1 MKLSLNW
8 LRRYVA
14 LDRPVDEISHALTMI
29 GFEVEGVHRTGLA
42 PMAQVVVGE
51 IVTRDKHP
59 GADKL
64 SVCTVRLAPDAAPV
78 QIVCGAPNCDAGHRV
93 PVALPGAVMPG
104 DFKIKV
110 SKIRGVESNGMM
122 CSARELGLGD
132 DAGGL
137 LVLQNNPT
145 LGTPIHEAIGAGDV
159 VFDLE
164 ITPNRPDCLS
174 HLGLARELAAWFRLP
189 LQYPEIKANSPAASA
204 PAVPQILESVAV
216 TAEEDCPHY
225 TAHVISGVK
234 IGPSPAWLQEALQ
247 AVGLRPINN
256 VVDVT
261 NFVLLE
267 TGQPLHAF
275 DAKKIAG
282 HRLIIRRAGD
292 GEKLVTLDNKERV
305 LNGRMLVIA
314 DAEKPL
320 VVAGIMGGATAEVDA
335 TTTDLVLESAFF
347 KPTGIRWTSKK
358 LGLSSDSSYRF
369 ERGVDPRGV
378 LSAARRAIDLILDTA
393 GGKVVGPLFN
403 VGSEPVTE
411 TAIEVTPDF
420 LRARAGYDIPD
431 TTMRELLE
439 ALELEIEERADTT
452 RLTGVTWTVKVPS
465 WRGDLDR
472 GVDLV
477 EEVVRLYGCEKIPPA
492 PVVAV
497 ALPEADD
504 PITEFNRAAIAYLVG
519 QHFHEC
525 CNYSQRSG
533 PETAAWI
540 SETAAK
546 TLGLANP
553 FTEEY
558 SHLRASLINGL
569 LENLRLNQDRR
580 TGATKLFEVGR
591 TFREQDGKIYE
602 CLSVG
607 FVIATTSDEA
617 QWLARAPGDFFT
629 AKRHLGIVAA
639 NAGVAFDSLRVEP
652 VAATSAG
659 WQPGHSATFGRLTDG
674 VEARCGLLNLEML
687 RKLGI
692 TGGVVAGMLYVLP
705 EKVAVAQPRAKF
717 KNISLFPAALR
728 DIALV
733 VDGGAAAETVRRD
746 VAKAARAAAGGKLAL
761 ENVRLFDVY
770 QGKGLPEGKKSFAFS
785 LVYRADDRTL
795 TDDEVNAAF
804 SKTQEELAK
813 NVAYAIRK

>member
-14 LDRPVDEISHALTMI
+14 LDRPVEEIAHALTMI
-29 GFEVEGVHRTGLA
+29 GFEVEGIVRTGLA
-42 PMAQVVVGE
+42 PMANVVVGE

-122 CSARELGLGD
+122 CSARELGLGED
-132 DAGGL
+132 HGGL
-137 LVLQNNPT
+137 LVLAST
-145 LGTPIHEAIGAGDV
+145 LALGTPIHEALGAGDV

-174 HLGLARELAAWFRLP
+174 HLGLGRELAAWFRLP
-189 LQYPEIKANSPAASA
+189 LQYPEIRAKSPALHA
-204 PAVPQILESVAV
+204 PAVLQLLESVAV

-225 TAHVISGVK
+225 TAHVIAGVT

-275 DAKKIAG
+275 DARKIAG
-282 HRLIIRRAGD
+282 HRLVIRRAGD
-292 GEKLVTLDNKERV
+292 GEKLVTLDNKERI
-305 LNGRMLVIA
+305 LSGRMLVIA

-320 VVAGIMGGATAEVDA
+320 VVAGIMGGASAEVDP
-335 TTTDLVLESAFF
+335 TTTDLVLESAYF

-358 LGLSSDSSYRF
+358 LGLSSDSAYRF
-369 ERGVDPRGV
+369 ERGIDPCGV
-378 LSAARRAIDLILDTA
+378 LDAARRAVDLILETA
-393 GGKVVGPLFN
+393 GGQVVGPLFK
-403 VGSEPVTE
+403 VGGEPATE

-420 LRARAGYDIPD
+420 IRRRAGYDIPD
-431 TTMRELLE
+431 TAMRAILE
-439 ALELEIEERADTT
+439 SLELDIEQ
-452 RLTGVTWTVKVPS
+452 RLASEAPGFVWTVKIPS

-472 GVDLV
+472 PVDLV
-477 EEVVRLYGCEKIPPA
+477 EEVVRLHGCDKIPPT

-504 PITEFNRAAIAYLVG
+504 PISEFNRAATAYLVG

-525 CNYSQRSG
+525 INYSQRSG

-540 SETAAK
+540 SEAAAQ
-546 TLGLANP
+546 TLALANP
-553 FTEEY
+553 FTDEY

-569 LENLRLNQDRR
+569 LDNLRLNQDRR
-580 TGATKLFEVGR
+580 TGATKFFECGR

-607 FVIATTSDEA
+607 FVISTTSDET
-617 QWLARAPGDFFT
+617 QWLPRAAADFYT
-629 AKRHLGIVAA
+629 AKRHLAVAAA
-639 NAGVAFDSLRVEP
+639 NAGVALENLRVEP
-652 VAATSAG
+652 VAAANAG
-659 WQPGHSATFGRLTDG
+659 WQTGHSATFGRLTEG
-674 VEARCGLLNLEML
+674 FEARCGLLNLEML
-687 RKLGI
+687 RKLGL
-692 TGGVVAGMLYVLP
+692 TGGVVAGILHLLP
-705 EKVAVAQPRAKF
+705 ERLATARPRAKF
-717 KNISLFPAALR
+717 KAVSLFPSALR
-728 DIALV
+728 DLALV
-733 VDGGAAAETVRRD
+733 VDEAAAAETVRRD
-746 VAKAARAAAGGKLAL
+746 VAKAARAAVAGKFVL
-761 ENVRLFDVY
+761 ENVRVFDVY
-770 QGKGLPEGKKSFAFS
+770 RGTGLPEGKKSFAFS
-785 LVYRADDRTL
+785 LVYRAEDRTL
-795 TDDEVNAAF
+795 TDDEVNVSFLKA
-804 SKTQEELAK
+804 QEELAK
-813 NVAYAIRK
+813 NAAYAIRK

>member
-14 LDRPVDEISHALTMI
+14 LDRPVEEISNALTMI
-29 GFEVEGVHRTGLA
+29 GFEVEGIARTGLA
-42 PMAQVVVGE
+42 PMAHVVVGE
-51 IVTRDKHP
+51 ILTRDKHP

-64 SVCTVRLAPDAAPV
+64 SVCTVRVAPEATPI

-93 PVALPGAVMPG
+93 PVALVGAVMPG
-104 DFKIKV
+104 DFKIKI

-122 CSARELGLGD
+122 CSARELGLGED
-132 DAGGL
+132 HGGL
-137 LVLQNNPT
+137 LVLAGNPA

-174 HLGLARELAAWFRLP
+174 HIGLARELAAWFRLP
-189 LQYPEIKANSPAASA
+189 LQYPTIKTGEPLAGA
-204 PAVPQILESVAV
+204 PAVPHLLESVTVA
-216 TAEEDCPHY
+216 AEEDCPHY
-225 TAHVISGVK
+225 TAHVVSGVK

-261 NFVLLE
+261 NFVLME

-275 DAKKIAG
+275 DARKIAG
-282 HRLIIRRAGD
+282 HRLIVRRAGD

-320 VVAGIMGGATAEVDA
+320 VVAGIMGGAAAEVDA

-347 KPTGIRWTSKK
+347 KPTAIRATSKK

-369 ERGVDPRGV
+369 ERGIDPCG
-378 LSAARRAIDLILDTA
+378 LLPSARRAIDLILETA

-403 VGSEPVTE
+403 TGSAPATE

-420 LRARAGYDIPD
+420 IRARAGYDIPD
-431 TTMRELLE
+431 ATMRELLE
-439 ALELEIEERADTT
+439 ALELEIEQRPDTT
-452 RLTGVTWTVKVPS
+452 RLTGSVWTVKVPS

-477 EEVVRLYGCEKIPPA
+477 EEVVRLHGCDKIPPT

-497 ALPEADD
+497 ALPDADD
-504 PITEFNRAAIAYLVG
+504 PITEFNRAAGAYLVG
-519 QHFHEC
+519 QHFQEC

-533 PETAAWI
+533 PETAAWV
-540 SETAAK
+540 SAAAAQV
-546 TLGLANP
+546 LAIANP

-591 TFREQDGKIYE
+591 TFREADGKIYE

-607 FVIATTSDEA
+607 FVIRTESEDA
-617 QWLARAPGDFFT
+617 QWLARPAADFYT
-629 AKRHLGIVAA
+629 AKRHLSIVAA
-639 NAGVAFDSLRVEP
+639 NAGVTLESLRVEP
-652 VAATSAG
+652 VAATSGG

-674 VEARCGLLNLEML
+674 FEARCGLLNLEML

-692 TGGVVAGMLYVLP
+692 GSGVVAGILYVLP
-705 EKVAVAQPRAKF
+705 EKVSDARPRAKF
-717 KNISLFPAALR
+717 RNFSLFPPALR

-733 VDGGAAAETVRRD
+733 VDAAAAAEAVRRD
-746 VAKAARAAAGGKLAL
+746 VAKAARAATGGKIAL

-785 LVYRADDRTL
+785 LVYRAEDRTL
-795 TDDEVNAAF
+795 TDDEVNVAF
-804 SKTQEELAK
+804 QKTQDDLAK
-813 NVAYAIRK
+813 NAAYAIRK

>member
-14 LDRPVDEISHALTMI
+14 VDRPVDEISNALTMI
-29 GFEVEGVHRTGLA
+29 GFEVEGIARTGLS
-42 PMAQVVVGE
+42 PMAHVVVGE

-64 SVCTVRLAPDAAPV
+64 SVCTVRVAPEATPI

-93 PVALPGAVMPG
+93 PVALVGAVMPG
-104 DFKIKV
+104 DFKIKI

-132 DAGGL
+132 DHGGL
-137 LVLQNNPT
+137 LVLPNTLT

-189 LQYPEIKANSPAASA
+189 LQYPAIKTGEPAAGA
-204 PAVPQILESVAV
+204 PAVPHLLESVVV
-216 TAEEDCPHY
+216 TAAEDCPHY
-225 TAHVISGVK
+225 TAHVVSGVK

-261 NFVLLE
+261 NFVLME

-282 HRLIIRRAGD
+282 HRLTIRRAAE

-305 LNGRMLVIA
+305 LTERMLVIA

-320 VVAGIMGGATAEVDA
+320 VVAGIMGGANAEVDA

-347 KPTGIRWTSKK
+347 KPTAIRATSKK

-369 ERGVDPRGV
+369 ERGIDPCG
-378 LSAARRAIDLILDTA
+378 LLPSARRAIDLILETA

-403 VGSEPVTE
+403 VGSAPATE

-420 LRARAGYDIPD
+420 IRARAGYDIPD
-431 TTMRELLE
+431 TTMRELLG
-439 ALELEIEERADTT
+439 AIELEIVERNDVS
-452 RLTGVTWTVKVPS
+452 RLTGVIWTVKVPS

-477 EEVVRLYGCEKIPPA
+477 EEVVRLHGCDKIPPA
-492 PVVAV
+492 PVTAV
-497 ALPEADD
+497 ALPEDDD
-504 PITEFNRAAIAYLVG
+504 PITEFNRAASTYLVG

-533 PETAAWI
+533 PETAAWF
-540 SETAAK
+540 SDSAAK

-569 LENLRLNQDRR
+569 LENLRLNQDRS

-591 TFREQDGKIYE
+591 TFREVDGKIYE

-607 FVIATTSDEA
+607 FVVRATADEA
-617 QWLARAPGDFFT
+617 QWLARASADFYT
-629 AKRHLGIVAA
+629 AKRHLAVIAA
-639 NAGVAFDSLRVEP
+639 NAGVNVESLRVET
-652 VAATSAG
+652 VAAPNAG
-659 WQPGHSATFGRLTDG
+659 WQPGHAATFGRLTDG
-674 VEARCGLLNLEML
+674 CEARCGLLNLEML

-692 TGGVVAGMLYVLP
+692 SSGVVAGMLYVLP
-705 EKVAVAQPRAKF
+705 EKVAEARPRAKY
-717 KNISLFPAALR
+717 KNFSLFPPALR

-733 VDGGAAAETVRRD
+733 VDATAAAETVRRD
-746 VAKAARAAAGGKLAL
+746 VAKAARAAAGKIAL

-785 LVYRADDRTL
+785 LVYRAEDRTL

-804 SKTQEELAK
+804 QKTQDELAK
-813 NVAYAIRK
+813 NAAYAIRK

>member
-8 LRRYVA
+8 LRRY
-14 LDRPVDEISHALTMI
+14 LNLERSVDEISHALTMI

-42 PMAQVVVGE
+42 PIAQVVVGE

-64 SVCTVRLAPDAAPV
+64 SVCTVRVAPEAAPI

-122 CSARELGLGD
+122 CSARELGLGED
-132 DAGGL
+132 HGGL
-137 LVLQNNPT
+137 LVLPNNPT
-145 LGTPIHEAIGAGDV
+145 LGTPIHEALGAGDV

-189 LQYPEIKANSPAASA
+189 LRYPEIKAVSPATSA
-204 PAVPQILESVAV
+204 PAVPHLLESVAV
-216 TAEEDCPHY
+216 AAEEDCPHY
-225 TAHVISGVK
+225 TAHVIAGVK

-282 HRLIIRRAGD
+282 RRLIIRRAGD

-320 VVAGIMGGATAEVDA
+320 VVAGIMGGANAEVDP

-358 LGLSSDSSYRF
+358 LGLSSDSAYRF

-378 LSAARRAIDLILDTA
+378 LPAALRAIDLILETA
-393 GGKVVGPLFN
+393 GGNVVGPLFN
-403 VGSEPVTE
+403 VGAEPVTE
-411 TAIEVTPDF
+411 TAIETTPDF
-420 LRARAGYDIPD
+420 IRARAGYDIPD
-431 TTMRELLE
+431 AAMRELLE
-439 ALELEIEERADTT
+439 ALELEVEERADTT

-477 EEVVRLYGCEKIPPA
+477 EEVVRLHGCEKIPAA
-492 PVVAV
+492 PVTAV
-497 ALPEADD
+497 ALPEDDD
-504 PITEFNRAAIAYLVG
+504 PITEFNRAAVAYLVG

-525 CNYSQRSG
+525 ANYSQRSG
-533 PETAAWI
+533 PETAAWV
-540 SETAAK
+540 SEAAAK

-591 TFREQDGKIYE
+591 TFREVDGKIYE

-607 FVIATTSDEA
+607 FVIRTESEEA
-617 QWLARAPGDFFT
+617 QWLARAPGDFYT
-629 AKRHLGIVAA
+629 AKRHLAVLAA
-639 NAGVAFDSLRVEP
+639 NAGVNLEALRVEP
-652 VAATSAG
+652 VAATSGG

-674 VEARCGLLNLEML
+674 CEARCGLLNLEML

-692 TGGVVAGMLYVLP
+692 ASGVVAGILYVLP
-705 EKVAVAQPRAKF
+705 EKVATAQPRAKF
-717 KNISLFPAALR
+717 KSISLFPPALR

-733 VDGGAAAETVRRD
+733 VDAGAAAEPVRRD
-746 VAKAARAAAGGKLAL
+746 VAKAARAATGGKLAL

-770 QGKGLPEGKKSFAFS
+770 QGKGLPEGKKSLAFS

-804 SKTQEELAK
+804 QKTQDELAK
-813 NVAYAIRK
+813 NAAYAIRK

>member
-14 LDRPVDEISHALTMI
+14 LDRPVEEISNALTMI
-29 GFEVEGVHRTGLA
+29 GFEVEGIARTGLSPIA
-42 PMAQVVVGE
+42 NVVVGE

-64 SVCTVRLAPDAAPV
+64 SVCTVRVAPEAAPI

-122 CSARELGLGD
+122 CSARELGLGEEH
-132 DAGGL
+132 GGL
-137 LVLQNNPT
+137 LVLPATLT

-189 LQYPEIKANSPAASA
+189 LQYPAIKTGEPVAGA
-204 PAVPQILESVAV
+204 PAVPHLLESVAV
-216 TAEEDCPHY
+216 TAEADCPHY
-225 TAHVISGVK
+225 TAHVVAGVK

-261 NFVLLE
+261 NFVLME

-282 HRLIIRRAGD
+282 HRLCIRRAAE

-305 LNGRMLVIA
+305 LTERMLVIA

-320 VVAGIMGGATAEVDA
+320 VVAGIMGGANAEVDA

-347 KPTGIRWTSKK
+347 KSTAIRATAKK

-369 ERGVDPRGV
+369 ERGIDPCG
-378 LSAARRAIDLILDTA
+378 LLPAARRAIDLILETA
-393 GGKVVGPLFN
+393 GGQVVGPLFN
-403 VGSEPVTE
+403 VGCAPATE

-420 LRARAGYDIPD
+420 IRARAGYEIPD
-431 TTMRELLE
+431 ATMRELLE
-439 ALELEIEERADTT
+439 AIELEIEERADTT

-472 GVDLV
+472 DVDLV
-477 EEVVRLYGCEKIPPA
+477 EEVVRLHGCDKIPPA

-497 ALPEADD
+497 ALPEDDD
-504 PITEFNRAAIAYLVG
+504 PITEFNRAAGAYLVG

-525 CNYSQRSG
+525 ANYSQRSG
-533 PETAAWI
+533 PETAAWF
-540 SETAAK
+540 SDAAAK

-558 SHLRASLINGL
+558 SHLRASLVNGL

-591 TFREQDGKIYE
+591 TFREVEGKIHE

-607 FVIATTSDEA
+607 FVIRTESEDA
-617 QWLARAPGDFFT
+617 QWLARPAADFYT
-629 AKRHLGIVAA
+629 AKRHLAVIAA
-639 NAGVAFDSLRVEP
+639 NAGVNIESLRVER
-652 VAATSAG
+652 VAAPNAG
-659 WQPGHSATFGRLTDG
+659 WQPDHAATFGRVTDG
-674 VEARCGLLNLEML
+674 CEARCGLLNLEML
-687 RKLGI
+687 RKLGLA
-692 TGGVVAGMLYVLP
+692 GGVVAGMLYVLP
-705 EKVAVAQPRAKF
+705 EKVAEAKRRAKYKPF
-717 KNISLFPAALR
+717 SLFPAALR

-733 VDGGAAAETVRRD
+733 VDAGAAAETVRRD
-746 VAKAARAAAGGKLAL
+746 VAKAARAAAGKIAL

-785 LVYRADDRTL
+785 LVYRAEDRTL

-804 SKTQEELAK
+804 QKAQDELAK
-813 NVAYAIRK
+813 NAAYAIRK

>member
-8 LRRYVA
+8 LRRY
-14 LDRPVDEISHALTMI
+14 LNLERSVDEISHALTMI

-42 PMAQVVVGE
+42 PVDHVVVGE

-64 SVCTVRLAPDAAPV
+64 SVCTVRVAPEAAPI

-122 CSARELGLGD
+122 CSARELGLGED
-132 DAGGL
+132 HGGL
-137 LVLQNNPT
+137 LVLPNNPT

-159 VFDLE
+159 VFDVE

-189 LQYPEIKANSPAASA
+189 MQYPEIKVHSPAANA
-204 PAVPQILESVAV
+204 PAVPHLLESVAV

-225 TAHVISGVK
+225 TAHVIAGVK

-247 AVGLRPINN
+247 SVGLRPINN
-256 VVDVT
+256 VVDAT

-282 HRLIIRRAGD
+282 HRLIIRNAGD
-292 GEKLVTLDNKERV
+292 GEKLVTLDEKERT
-305 LNGRMLVIA
+305 LNSRMLVIA

-320 VVAGIMGGATAEVDA
+320 VVAGIMGGANAEVDA
-335 TTTDLVLESAFF
+335 TTTDLVLESAYF

-369 ERGVDPRGV
+369 ERGVDPRG
-378 LSAARRAIDLILDTA
+378 LLDAARRAVDLILETA

-403 VGSEPVTE
+403 VGAAPVTE
-411 TAIEVTPDF
+411 TEIEVTPDF
-420 LRARAGYDIPD
+420 IRARAGYDIPD
-431 TTMRELLE
+431 QVMRELLE
-439 ALELEIEERADTT
+439 AIELEIVERPAVEDPHK
-452 RLTGVTWTVKVPS
+452 VVWTVKVPS

-477 EEVVRLYGCEKIPPA
+477 EEVVRLHGCEKIPAA

-504 PITEFNRAAIAYLVG
+504 PITEYNRAAVAYLVG

-525 CNYSQRSG
+525 ANYSQRSG
-533 PETAAWI
+533 PETAAWV
-540 SETAAK
+540 SEAAAK

-591 TFREQDGKIYE
+591 TFREVDGKIYE

-607 FVIATTSDEA
+607 FVIRTESEEA
-617 QWLARAPGDFFT
+617 QWLARAPGDFYT
-629 AKRHLGIVAA
+629 AKRHLAVLAS
-639 NAGVAFDSLRVEP
+639 NAGVNLEALRVEP
-652 VAATSAG
+652 VAATAAG
-659 WQPGHSATFGRLTDG
+659 WQPGHSATFGKLTDG
-674 VEARCGLLNLEML
+674 CEARCGLINLEML
-687 RKLGI
+687 RKLGLA
-692 TGGVVAGMLYVLP
+692 GGVVGGMLYLLP
-705 EKVAVAQPRAKF
+705 EKVAEARPRPKF
-717 KNISLFPAALR
+717 KPISLFPAALR

-733 VDGGAAAETVRRD
+733 VDAGSPAETVRRD
-746 VAKAARAAAGGKLAL
+746 VAKAARAAAGKLPL

-770 QGKGLPEGKKSFAFS
+770 QGQGLPEGKKSLAFS
-785 LVYRADDRTL
+785 LVYRAGDRTL

-804 SKTQEELAK
+804 QKTQDELAK
-813 NVAYAIRK
+813 NAAYAIRK

>member
-14 LDRPVDEISHALTMI
+14 LDRPVEEISNALTMI
-29 GFEVEGVHRTGLA
+29 GFEVEGIVRTGLA
-42 PMAQVVVGE
+42 PMANVVVGE
-51 IVTRDKHP
+51 ILTRDKHP

-64 SVCTVRLAPDAAPV
+64 SVCTVRIAPEGAPT

-122 CSARELGLGD
+122 CSARELGLGE

-137 LVLQNNPT
+137 LVLPGSIA
-145 LGTPIHEAIGAGDV
+145 LGTPIHEALGAGDV

-189 LQYPEIKANSPAASA
+189 LQYPEIRVKSPATHGVAASHL
-204 PAVPQILESVAV
+204 LESVAV

-225 TAHVISGVK
+225 TAHVVAGVK

-282 HRLIIRRAGD
+282 HRLVIRRAGD
-292 GEKLVTLDNKERV
+292 GEKLVTLDNKERT

-320 VVAGIMGGATAEVDA
+320 VVAGIMGGASAEVDP
-335 TTTDLVLESAFF
+335 TTTDLVLESAYF

-358 LGLSSDSSYRF
+358 LGLSSDSAYRF
-369 ERGVDPRGV
+369 ERGIDPCGV
-378 LSAARRAIDLILDTA
+378 LDAARRALDLILETA
-393 GGKVVGPLFN
+393 GGHVVGPLFK
-403 VGSEPVTE
+403 VGGEPATE
-411 TAIEVTPDF
+411 TAIEVTPEF
-420 LRARAGYDIPD
+420 IRRRAGYDIPD
-431 TTMRELLE
+431 TAMRGILESIELEVEQRLALE
-439 ALELEIEERADTT
+439 AP
-452 RLTGVTWTVKVPS
+452 GFVWTVKVPS

-472 GVDLV
+472 PVDLV
-477 EEVVRLYGCEKIPPA
+477 EEVVRLYGCDKIPPA

-504 PITEFNRAAIAYLVG
+504 PISEFNRAATAYLVG
-519 QHFHEC
+519 QHFFEC
-525 CNYSQRSG
+525 INYSQRSG
-533 PETAAWI
+533 PETAAWV
-540 SETAAK
+540 SEAAAQA
-546 TLGLANP
+546 LALANP

-569 LENLRLNQDRR
+569 LDNLRLNQDRR

-607 FVIATTSDEA
+607 FLICTTADET
-617 QWLARAPGDFFT
+617 QWLPRAAADFYT
-629 AKRHLGIVAA
+629 AKRHLTVVAA
-639 NAGVAFDSLRVEP
+639 NAGVALENLRVEP
-652 VAATSAG
+652 VAAANAG

-674 VEARCGLLNLEML
+674 CEARCGLLNLEML
-687 RKLGI
+687 RKLGL
-692 TGGVVAGMLYVLP
+692 TGGVVAGILHLLP
-705 EKVAVAQPRAKF
+705 EKAAVARPRAKF
-717 KNISLFPAALR
+717 KAFSLFPPALR
-728 DIALV
+728 DVALV
-733 VDGGAAAETVRRD
+733 VDEAAAAETVRRD
-746 VAKAARAAAGGKLAL
+746 VAKAARAAVVAGKFVL

-770 QGKGLPEGKKSFAFS
+770 RGTGLPEGKKSFAFS
-785 LVYRADDRTL
+785 LVYRAEDRTL
-795 TDDEVNAAF
+795 TDDEVNVAF
-804 SKTQEELAK
+804 QKTQDELAK
-813 NVAYAIRK
+813 NAAYAIRK

>member
-29 GFEVEGVHRTGLA
+29 GFEVEGIHRTGLEPIA
-42 PMAQVVVGE
+42 NVVVGE

-64 SVCTVRLAPDAAPV
+64 SVCTVRVAPDATPV

-122 CSARELGLGD
+122 CSARELGLGED
-132 DAGGL
+132 HGGL
-137 LVLQNNPT
+137 LVLQGNPT
-145 LGTPIHEAIGAGDV
+145 LGTPIHEALGAGDV
-159 VFDLE
+159 IFDLE

-189 LQYPEIKANSPAASA
+189 LQYPAIKASSPAASA
-204 PAVPQILESVAV
+204 PAVPQLLESVAV
-216 TAEEDCPHY
+216 AAEEDCPHY
-225 TAHVISGVK
+225 TAHVIAGVK
-234 IGPSPAWLQEALQ
+234 IGPSPAWLQETLQ

-282 HRLIIRRAGD
+282 RRLIIRRAGD
-292 GEKLVTLDNKERV
+292 GEKLVTLDNKERT

-320 VVAGIMGGATAEVDA
+320 VVAGIMGGANAEVDA

-358 LGLSSDSSYRF
+358 LGLTSDSAYRF

-378 LSAARRAIDLILDTA
+378 LPAALRAIDLILETA

-403 VGSEPVTE
+403 VGSEPVTVTEIE
-411 TAIEVTPDF
+411 TTPDF
-420 LRARAGYDIPD
+420 IRARAGYDIPD
-431 TTMRELLE
+431 TAMRELLE

-472 GVDLV
+472 PVDLV
-477 EEVVRLYGCEKIPPA
+477 EEVVRLYGCEKIPAA
-492 PVVAV
+492 PVTAV
-497 ALPEADD
+497 ALPEDDD
-504 PITEFNRAAIAYLVG
+504 PITEFNRAAVVYLVG

-525 CNYSQRSG
+525 ANYSQRSG
-533 PETAAWI
+533 PETAAWV
-540 SETAAK
+540 SEAAAK

-591 TFREQDGKIYE
+591 TFREVDGKIYE

-607 FVIATTSDEA
+607 FVIRTESEEA
-617 QWLARAPGDFFT
+617 QWLARAPGDFYT
-629 AKRHLGIVAA
+629 AKRHLGVVAA
-639 NAGVAFDSLRVEP
+639 NAGVNLESLRVEP

-674 VEARCGLLNLEML
+674 CEARCGLLNLEML

-692 TGGVVAGMLYVLP
+692 ASGVVAGILYVLP
-705 EKVAVAQPRAKF
+705 EKVAEAQPRAKF
-717 KNISLFPAALR
+717 KGFSLFPPALR

-733 VDGGAAAETVRRD
+733 VDSGSAAETVRRD
-746 VAKAARAAAGGKLAL
+746 VAKAARAATGGKLAL

-770 QGKGLPEGKKSFAFS
+770 QGKGLPEGKKSLAFS

-804 SKTQEELAK
+804 QKTQDELAK
-813 NVAYAIRK
+813 NAAYAIRK

>member
-14 LDRPVDEISHALTMI
+14 LDRPVEEISNALTMI
-29 GFEVEGVHRTGLA
+29 GFEVEGIHRTGLA
-42 PMAQVVVGE
+42 PIAHVVVGE

-64 SVCTVRLAPDAAPV
+64 SVCTVRVAPEAAPI

-122 CSARELGLGD
+122 CSARELGLGED
-132 DAGGL
+132 HGGL
-137 LVLQNNPT
+137 LVLPNTLT

-174 HLGLARELAAWFRLP
+174 HIGLARELAAWFRLP
-189 LQYPEIKANSPAASA
+189 LQYPTIKTSEPVAGTH
-204 PAVPQILESVAV
+204 AVPHLLESVAV
-216 TAEEDCPHY
+216 TATEDCPHY
-225 TAHVISGVK
+225 TAHVIAGVK

-261 NFVLLE
+261 NFVLME

-282 HRLIIRRAGD
+282 HRLIIRRAAE

-305 LNGRMLVIA
+305 LTERMLVIA

-320 VVAGIMGGATAEVDA
+320 VVAGIMGGANAEVDA

-347 KPTGIRWTSKK
+347 KPTAIRATSKK
-358 LGLSSDSSYRF
+358 LGLASDSSYRF
-369 ERGVDPRGV
+369 ERGIDPCG
-378 LSAARRAIDLILDTA
+378 LLPSARRAIDLILETA

-403 VGSEPVTE
+403 VGSAPATE
-411 TAIEVTPDF
+411 TEIQVTPDF
-420 LRARAGYDIPD
+420 IRARAGYDIPD
-431 TTMRELLE
+431 AAMRELLG
-439 ALELEIEERADTT
+439 AIELEIEVRNDVT
-452 RLTGVTWTVKVPS
+452 RLTGDIWNVKVPS

-472 GVDLV
+472 DVDLV
-477 EEVVRLYGCEKIPPA
+477 EEVVRLHGCDKIPPA

-497 ALPEADD
+497 AMPEDDD
-504 PITEFNRAAIAYLVG
+504 PITEFNRAAGAYLVG

-533 PETAAWI
+533 PETAAWF
-540 SETAAK
+540 SADAAK

-558 SHLRASLINGL
+558 SHLRASLVNGL

-591 TFREQDGKIYE
+591 TIREDRGKIYQSH
-602 CLSVG
+602 SVG
-607 FVIATTSDEA
+607 FVIRTESEEA
-617 QWLARAPGDFFT
+617 QWLARAPGDFYT
-629 AKRHLGIVAA
+629 AKRHLAVIAA
-639 NAGVAFDSLRVEP
+639 NAGVAIESLRVER
-652 VAATSAG
+652 VAAPNAG
-659 WQPGHSATFGRLTDG
+659 WQPDHAATFGRLTDG
-674 VEARCGLLNLEML
+674 CEACCGLLNLEML

-692 TGGVVAGMLYVLP
+692 AGGVVAGMLYILP
-705 EKVAVAQPRAKF
+705 EKVAEAKRRSKYKPF
-717 KNISLFPAALR
+717 SLFPAALR

-733 VDGGAAAETVRRD
+733 VDAGAAAETVRRD
-746 VAKAARAAAGGKLAL
+746 VAKAARAAAGKIAL

-804 SKTQEELAK
+804 QKAQDELVK
-813 NVAYAIRK
+813 NAAYAIRK